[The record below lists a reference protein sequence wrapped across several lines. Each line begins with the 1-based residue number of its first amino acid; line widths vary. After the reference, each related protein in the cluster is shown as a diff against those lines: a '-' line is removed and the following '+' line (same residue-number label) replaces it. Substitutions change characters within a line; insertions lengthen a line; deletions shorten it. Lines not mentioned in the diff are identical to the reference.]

1 MESSVKNLLL
11 LIKKAIRN
19 RIWRALR
26 DHLVHLL
33 APGLFSCTIFALDNI
48 LTELWAIY
56 LNASLF
62 LID

>member
-1 MESSVKNLLL
+1 MESSVKNVLL

-19 RIWRALR
+19 RIGRALG
-26 DHLVHLL
+26 DHLVRLH

-56 LNASLF
+56 SNASLF